1 MKRLTNIANKSYSL
15 ILIFLLIALWH
26 ISVSLHLVK
35 DFVLPYPL
43 DVVTTLYKIRGELF
57 VHLRVTIQEAV
68 YGLLFAIIFSIAF
81 AFIMDQFSVV
91 KKALFPIFLVS
102 QTVPVIL
109 LAPLLSMWFG
119 FGMFPKILVV
129 ILVCFFPI
137 VVSLNEGLETVDR
150 DEIDLM
156 KSMGASYLQVFKLV
170 KFPSAA
176 ISFFSG
182 LKVAATYSFMGAVI
196 SEWMGGK
203 EGLGIYYLRAKKSFD
218 INRVFAVVL
227 VIVLMSMLIYYLVAK
242 LQQVTMPW
250 NNKTTNNKT

>member
-1 MKRLTNIANKSYSL
+1 MKRFTSIANKSYSL
-15 ILIFLLIALWH
+15 ILIIILIAIWH
-26 ISVSLHLVK
+26 ISVSAGLVN

-43 DVVTTLYKIRGELF
+43 DVVTTLFKIRGELF
-57 VHLRVTIQEAV
+57 VHLKVTIQEAM
-68 YGLLFAIIFSIAF
+68 YGLLFAILLSITF
-81 AFIMDQFSVV
+81 AFIMDQFLIV

-137 VVSLNEGLETVDR
+137 VVSLNEGLESVDV
-150 DEIDLM
+150 DEIDLLR
-156 KSMGASYLQVFKLV
+156 SMGASYFQIFKIV

-227 VIVLMSMLIYYLVAK
+227 VIIIMSMLIYFAVSQLQK
-242 LQQVTMPW
+242 LTMPW
-250 NNKTTNNKT
+250 NNKEQKS